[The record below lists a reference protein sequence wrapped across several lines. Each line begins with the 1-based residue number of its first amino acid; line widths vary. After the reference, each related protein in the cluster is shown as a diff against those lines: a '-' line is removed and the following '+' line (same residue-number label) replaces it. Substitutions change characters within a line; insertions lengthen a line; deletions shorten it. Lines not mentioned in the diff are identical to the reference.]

1 MAAQID
7 APAPAAVEFAYLA
20 SEAEATALL
29 AACSRIVH
37 LKGFGETL
45 LPAPGAAAV
54 APPQGLLAALAAA
67 DAIVWDG
74 DFYHARAFTSAL
86 PAALA
91 ARCAAGAAPAA
102 PAAGGAASTPL
113 LLALGSRCEDQQAAF
128 RESWRSAP
136 FPRSGGVRIA
146 CLRVGLEELPEAD
159 LGAAAAA
166 LPALRHCLDAQAVTA
181 SQRQYAALGLL
192 GVRLSTAAAGGGG
205 GSSGGGA
212 AAPTVLCWGGHVPA
226 IEFAAGVAHFGSQC
240 PVWRYFHAERLRV
253 VGGAE
258 VRQQGLLQ
266 AVAHPKLVQQQ

>member
-1 MAAQID
+1 MD
-7 APAPAAVEFAYLA
+7 APAPAAPAVEFSNVA

-29 AACSRIVH
+29 AACPRIVL

-54 APPQGLLAALAAA
+54 APPQGLLSALAAA

-74 DFYHARAFTSAL
+74 DCYHARAFTSAL

-91 ARCAAGAAPAA
+91 ARCAAGAASP
-102 PAAGGAASTPL
+102 PL

-136 FPRSGGVRIA
+136 FPLRSGGVRIA

-205 GSSGGGA
+205 DSGA

-226 IEFAAGVAHFGSQC
+226 IEFAAGVAHFGARC
-240 PVWRYFHAERLRV
+240 PVWRYYHAERLRV